1 MNVAVLE
8 VKNVSFRYGN
18 GPWILKDVSMEVE
31 QGERVVILGPSG
43 YGKSTL
49 AKIIAGYLEPLSGK
63 VLWNNHDLPQ
73 NCFCPIQLIY
83 QHPEKALNPRWKM
96 KKSLFEAGEPSEEV
110 LRQIGIQEKWYDRWP
125 NELSGGELQ
134 RFCVARVLKP
144 ETRLLIADE
153 MTTMLDALNQ
163 AHIWNFILEYA
174 EKHGM
179 SIIAITHNKFLA
191 EKLAT
196 RIISIPDINHIEAN
210 QDDF

>member
-1 MNVAVLE
+1 MAVLE

-18 GPWILKDVSMEVE
+18 GPWILNDVSMEVE

-210 QDDF
+210 QDDL

>member
-1 MNVAVLE
+1 VNVAVLE

-18 GPWILKDVSMEVE
+18 GSWILKDVSMEVE

-210 QDDF
+210 QDDL

>member
-18 GPWILKDVSMEVE
+18 GPWILRDVSMEVE

-210 QDDF
+210 QDDL

>member
-1 MNVAVLE
+1 MAVLE

-49 AKIIAGYLEPLSGK
+49 AKIIAGYLDPLSGK
-63 VLWNNHDLPQ
+63 VLWNNHTLPQ

-96 KKSLFEAGEPSEEV
+96 KKSLFEAGEPSKELLSQV
-110 LRQIGIQEKWYDRWP
+110 GIQEKWYDRWP

-210 QDDF
+210 QDDL

>member
-1 MNVAVLE
+1 MAVLE

-134 RFCVARVLKP
+134 RFCVARVLNP

-210 QDDF
+210 QDDL

>member
-1 MNVAVLE
+1 MAVLE

-110 LRQIGIQEKWYDRWP
+110 LSQVRIKEKWYDRWP

-191 EKLAT
+191 EKIAT
-196 RIISIPDINHIEAN
+196 RIIRIPDINHIEAN
-210 QDDF
+210 QDDL

>member
-1 MNVAVLE
+1 MAVLE

-49 AKIIAGYLEPLSGK
+49 AKIIAGYLDPLSGK
-63 VLWNNHDLPQ
+63 VLWNNHTLPQ

-110 LRQIGIQEKWYDRWP
+110 LSQVGIKEKWYDRWP

-210 QDDF
+210 QDDL

>member
-1 MNVAVLE
+1 MAVLE

-49 AKIIAGYLEPLSGK
+49 AKIIAGYLDPLSGK
-63 VLWNNHDLPQ
+63 VLWNNHTLPQ

-96 KKSLFEAGEPSEEV
+96 KKSLFEAGEPSKEV
-110 LRQIGIQEKWYDRWP
+110 LSQVGIQEKWYDRWP

-210 QDDF
+210 QDDL

>member
-1 MNVAVLE
+1 MAVLE

-63 VLWNNHDLPQ
+63 VLGNNHDLPQ

-210 QDDF
+210 QDDL

>member
-1 MNVAVLE
+1 MAVLE

-110 LRQIGIQEKWYDRWP
+110 LSQVGIKEKWYDRWP

-153 MTTMLDALNQ
+153 MTTMLDTLNQ

-191 EKLAT
+191 EKIAT
-196 RIISIPDINHIEAN
+196 RIIRIPDINHIEAN
-210 QDDF
+210 QDDL

>member
-63 VLWNNHDLPQ
+63 VLWNNHALPQ

-110 LRQIGIQEKWYDRWP
+110 LSQVGIQEKWYDRWP

-210 QDDF
+210 QDDL